1 MPHNAMYHDRL
12 TPSANGTLSLAAFPA
27 AGSLPLL
34 LRRLPVAARALMIGA
49 HPDDEDSALLAELA
63 LRQGVRAVYLSLTRG
78 EGGQN
83 RIGPETGAAFGILR
97 TGELLASRRYDGAE
111 QLLAPYIDFGYAKT
125 ARDVFARW
133 GREHMIGTLV
143 QAIREVQPDVLISV
157 WTGTT
162 ADGHGHHQACGIV
175 TREAFSRAADPNAF
189 PEQLQ
194 AGLKPWQPQR
204 LVMRIRD
211 ASHYQAGDLHI
222 DTGRWD
228 PVLGRSCFEIA
239 MLGRSLHRSQNMGA
253 LQLKGA
259 QPVTYRVIAGQP
271 VSADRE
277 AGLFAD
283 LPLQLDAWIRAS
295 PGDVSSDV
303 LKAAETA
310 TQFLHQV
317 WDTYHPQRLEQ
328 TSSLLLR
335 SLRKLREA
343 RHHLTSAETRAS
355 SAIDHRLQ
363 AIAHRVASAWA
374 QACGIALEV
383 LASQSQVVA
392 GERFEVEAELFIR
405 GATTATLQTVQAA
418 APSGWH
424 VQCLSAPSF
433 PSSLPIGATILTRF
447 QVQTPEHEERAIAVT
462 LPPWLQRPS
471 EGNRYRFPGA
481 LPILAPSAPPI
492 LTVEAMLHV
501 DSLKIP
507 VVAPLVYRD
516 VDPGL
521 GEVRQPVRVRPAVT
535 VDVAPSFI
543 VMPAHIAAAPEATV
557 RLQSHHSAYYS
568 EPGRLLLSG
577 THEEGIHGGL
587 EPQELGELSLEAKSL
602 HTLNQK
608 LPIDLS
614 FQGRR
619 TFEIEWRRSESL
631 NPMQL
636 SSYRST
642 VQDIDY
648 PHIDP
653 SYLLIPAQ
661 LSVTLVSVD
670 VAANLRVGYVPGT
683 GDAVPQALATLG
695 IVADILDERSLPFTD
710 LDPYDTIVIG
720 VRALETRPLVAAN
733 RERLWQYARSGG
745 TLIVQYQK
753 PREDGPS
760 RFVPFPDVSMPRPVP
775 RVCNENAP
783 VNLIAPDD
791 PLLIFPN
798 RISSSDFD
806 GWVHERGL
814 YFLATWPQTLQP
826 LLECA
831 DEGDSPRRGGLMHAR
846 LGKGHYVY
854 CAYALFRQ
862 LPAGVPGAY
871 RLLANFVSLPR
882 RIAYR

>member
-1 MPHNAMYHDRL
+1 M
-12 TPSANGTLSLAAFPA
+12 
-27 AGSLPLL
+27 
-34 LRRLPVAARALMIGA
+34 
-49 HPDDEDSALLAELA
+49 
-63 LRQGVRAVYLSLTRG
+63 
-78 EGGQN
+78 
-83 RIGPETGAAFGILR
+83 
-97 TGELLASRRYDGAE
+97 
-111 QLLAPYIDFGYAKT
+111 
-125 ARDVFARW
+125 
-133 GREHMIGTLV
+133 
-143 QAIREVQPDVLISV
+143 
-157 WTGTT
+157 
-162 ADGHGHHQACGIV
+162 
-175 TREAFSRAADPNAF
+175 
-189 PEQLQ
+189 
-194 AGLKPWQPQR
+194 
-204 LVMRIRD
+204 
-211 ASHYQAGDLHI
+211 
-222 DTGRWD
+222 
-228 PVLGRSCFEIA
+228 
-239 MLGRSLHRSQNMGA
+239 
-253 LQLKGA
+253 
-259 QPVTYRVIAGQP
+259 
-271 VSADRE
+271 
-277 AGLFAD
+277 
-283 LPLQLDAWIRAS
+283 
-295 PGDVSSDV
+295 
-303 LKAAETA
+303 
-310 TQFLHQV
+310 
-317 WDTYHPQRLEQ
+317 
-328 TSSLLLR
+328 
-335 SLRKLREA
+335 
-343 RHHLTSAETRAS
+343 SAETRAI

-418 APSGWH
+418 AQSGWQ

-433 PSSLPIGATILTRF
+433 PSSLPLGATILTRF
-447 QVQTPEHEERAIAVT
+447 QVQTPEHEEIAIAAT

-492 LTVEAMLHV
+492 LTVEAMLHA
-501 DSLKIP
+501 DDLKIP

-557 RLQSHHSAYYS
+557 RLQSHYSAHYS

-577 THEEGIHGGL
+577 THEEVTPSGL
-587 EPQELGELSLEAKSL
+587 EPQELGELSLEAKGL
-602 HTLNQK
+602 RTLNLK

-619 TFEIEWRRSESL
+619 TFEIEWRRSESS
-631 NPMQL
+631 NSTQL

-653 SYLLIPAQ
+653 GYLLIPAQ

-783 VNLIAPDD
+783 VNLIAPDN
-791 PLLIFPN
+791 PLL
-798 RISSSDFD
+798 
-806 GWVHERGL
+806 
-814 YFLATWPQTLQP
+814 T
-826 LLECA
+826 
-831 DEGDSPRRGGLMHAR
+831 
-846 LGKGHYVY
+846 
-854 CAYALFRQ
+854 
-862 LPAGVPGAY
+862 
-871 RLLANFVSLPR
+871 
-882 RIAYR
+882 